1 MSAILLVIKFWKE
14 VLIFFL
20 LLVCAFFLYLSTV
33 YIYKYENAELKCKQQ
48 VNQLKRE
55 YSILKEKADKQ
66 AYSAGELYESK
77 KTTLKEK
84 QNVVHKTIEKIIE
97 RPIYLNVCLDDD
109 GLSEINS
116 SIKAYNP

>member
-66 AYSAGELYESK
+66 AYSAGEKFEESK
-77 KTTLKEK
+77 TALKEK

-97 RPIYLNVCLDDD
+97 RPVYLNVCLDDY